1 MPTTLKTPRG
11 TTHAKIQTSDRKKSL
26 VEIKDMDCFKGCK
39 GKVTYLKKLRDKY
52 VELGAFDF
60 DGTWPLKEND

>member
-11 TTHAKIQTSDRKKSL
+11 TTHAKILTSDRKKSL
-26 VEIKDMDCFKGCK
+26 VEIKDMDCLKGCQ

-60 DGTWPLKEND
+60 DGTWPLKSND

>member
-11 TTHAKIQTSDRKKSL
+11 TTHAKILTPDRKKSL
-26 VEIKDMDCFKGCK
+26 VDIKHMDCFQGVA

-52 VELGAFDF
+52 VELGAFNF